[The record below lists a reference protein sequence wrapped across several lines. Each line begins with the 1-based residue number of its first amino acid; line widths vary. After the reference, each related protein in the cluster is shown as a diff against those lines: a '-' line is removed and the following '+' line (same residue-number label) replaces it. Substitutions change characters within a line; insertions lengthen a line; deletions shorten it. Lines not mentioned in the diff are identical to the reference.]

1 MVTTTAGVSSPTIT
15 ACPLL
20 ADTARTTNI
29 IAGGKIHFGTSR
41 TKVRHTFGQPSTT
54 GKDTISHAYS
64 HAAAVSPGGTT
75 YGVMILRFEKD
86 IMTGMA
92 FSQVST
98 D

>member
-1 MVTTTAGVSSPTIT
+1 M
-15 ACPLL
+15 
-20 ADTARTTNI
+20 
-29 IAGGKIHFGTSR
+29 SR
-41 TKVRHTFGQPSTT
+41 AKVRHTFGQPSTT

-75 YGVMILRFEKD
+75 YGVMILCFEKD

>member
-1 MVTTTAGVSSPTIT
+1 M
-15 ACPLL
+15 
-20 ADTARTTNI
+20 
-29 IAGGKIHFGTSR
+29 SR
-41 TKVRHTFGQPSTT
+41 AKVRHTFGQPSTT

-64 HAAAVSPGGTT
+64 HAAAPPGGTT
-75 YGVMILRFEKD
+75 YGVMILCFEKD

>member
-1 MVTTTAGVSSPTIT
+1 MARAGQRSATHS
-15 ACPLL
+15 A
-20 ADTARTTNI
+20 
-29 IAGGKIHFGTSR
+29 
-41 TKVRHTFGQPSTT
+41 QPSTT

-75 YGVMILRFEKD
+75 YGVMILCFEKD

-92 FSQVST
+92 FRQVST